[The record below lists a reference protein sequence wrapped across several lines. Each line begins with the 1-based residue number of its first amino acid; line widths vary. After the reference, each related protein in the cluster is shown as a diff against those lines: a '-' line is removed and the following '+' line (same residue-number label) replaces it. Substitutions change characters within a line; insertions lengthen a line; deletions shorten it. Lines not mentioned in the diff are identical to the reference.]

1 MILIVVCNTF
11 YQICT
16 KGTPDGIDPFA
27 SLTVTYAV
35 GALGSLILYFI
46 LGRSEG
52 TLIEQYSRLN
62 WAPFI
67 LGLVIIGLEAG
78 WIYAY
83 KAGWPVSTGFIT
95 QASILAAVLIA
106 VGAMLYGE
114 KVTLTKMLGVG
125 VCLIGLFLI
134 NAGK

>member
-1 MILIVVCNTF
+1 M
-11 YQICT
+11 
-16 KGTPDGIDPFA
+16 
-27 SLTVTYAV
+27 TVTYAV